1 MTGVGRSPRG
11 ALLLLHRYIG
21 LLLALFLALA
31 GITGSLL
38 AWNDELEAAISPQL
52 FRVQPKAPSSARIDP
67 VRLHAMVR
75 ERYPDAFVARLPLEY
90 SEGHSVLFALKGK
103 RLANDQV
110 FVDPYTG
117 RILGERMWGD
127 IGQGR
132 KNLMPFIYRLHYA
145 LALDGA
151 GLFVFGVAALLWTV
165 DCFIGAW
172 LTLPPR
178 RAGALSSWWRRWWSS
193 WKLRGGSAYKFSF
206 NLHRAG
212 GLWTWALLF
221 VLAWSSVAF
230 NLPQVYEPAMRSLF
244 AHQRGLEAFPKL
256 AAPKMAPAI
265 GWEQALPAA
274 RQLMAGQARALG
286 LQLEAEKSLLYDPA
300 RGIYRYDVRTS
311 RDIRHRGGHTRLVMD
326 GETGA
331 FKGLW
336 LPTGAA
342 SGDTITTW
350 LTTLHMAALGGWPVQ
365 LLICAMGLAVTVLG
379 VTGILVWLRKRQ
391 AARTV
396 RAVRQVRSA

>member
-1 MTGVGRSPRG
+1 MVTGVGRSPRG

-38 AWNDELEAAISPQL
+38 AWNEELEAALSPQL
-52 FRVQPKAPSSARIDP
+52 FRVQPPAPSSARIDP
-67 VRLHAMVR
+67 LRLHAMVR
-75 ERYPDAFVARLPLEY
+75 GRYPDAFVARLPLEY
-90 SEGHSVLFALKGK
+90 SAGRSVQFALKGK

-145 LALDGA
+145 LALDGP
-151 GLFVFGVAALLWTV
+151 GLFIFGVVALLWSV
-165 DCFIGAW
+165 DCFIGGW

-178 RAGALSSWWRRWWSS
+178 RAGPLSSWWRRWWSS

-212 GLWTWALLF
+212 GLWTWLLLF
-221 VLAWSSVAF
+221 MLAWSSVAF

-244 AHQRGLEAFPKL
+244 AHQRGMEAFPRL
-256 AAPKMAPAI
+256 PAPNMAPAI

-286 LQLEAEKSLLYDPA
+286 LQVEAEKSLLYDPA

-326 GETGA
+326 GDSGA

-350 LTTLHMAALGGWPVQ
+350 LTTLHMAALGGWPIQ
-365 LLICAMGLAVTVLG
+365 LLICALGLVVTALG
-379 VTGILVWLRKRQ
+379 VTGILIWLKKRR
-391 AARTV
+391 AARVV
-396 RAVRQVRSA
+396 RRARA